1 LDAAVGYGYRT
12 WRALGALLAII
23 GIGWLVFA
31 CASWDHLTAVKA
43 QRPRFEPWLYSID
56 AVLPVINLGQ
66 ETAWAPTGL
75 LFELWYAFSVVAG
88 WLLGLGLIAALTA
101 ALFRE

>member
-12 WRALGALLAII
+12 RRALGALLAVI
-23 GIGWLVFA
+23 GIGWLMFA
-31 CASWDHLTAVKA
+31 LASWDHLREIKT
-43 QRPRFEPWLYSID
+43 QRPQFEPWLYSID

-66 ETAWAPTGL
+66 ESAWAPTGL
-75 LFELWYAFSVVAG
+75 VFEIWYAFSVIAG
-88 WLLGLGLIAALTA
+88 WLLSLGLIAALTA

>member
-1 LDAAVGYGYRT
+1 VAVLDR
-12 WRALGALLAII
+12 
-23 GIGWLVFA
+23 
-31 CASWDHLTAVKA
+31 
-43 QRPRFEPWLYSID
+43 
-56 AVLPVINLGQ
+56 AVLPVVNLGQ

-75 LFELWYAFSVVAG
+75 LYELWYVFSVLAG